1 MRPVNGRRKDIV
13 LMVHSWLR
21 DGSVRSA
28 GRSTGRTR
36 RWRLTVLAILLTVF
50 LAACSA
56 TTDRRLVEGVAEEG
70 DSSFY
75 TPPIPAPKGSP
86 GAIVRTERLLSAPD
100 GTNAWRVLYHST
112 DVTGA
117 DIIVSGVV
125 IAPDGDAPA
134 GSRTVVGWGHPTTG
148 AAAKCAPSNGI
159 DPFDL
164 VEGMRALLAA
174 GYVVSYADYPGLGI
188 EGPNSY
194 MIGTSEGN
202 SVLDAVRAAR
212 NIPETAA
219 GADVLLWGHSQ
230 GGQAVLFAGQD
241 AKTYAPE
248 LQVRAV
254 AVAAPAADLAT
265 LFNDDIA
272 DASGVTLGSY
282 AFNAFESVYAA
293 KYPGL
298 ELTSI
303 LTDAGAAATPGM
315 AQLCLLGQHT
325 ELHDKALAL
334 VGNYIRSD
342 PATTEPWATML
353 AENTPGATPLGVP
366 LFVAQGE
373 TDALVLL
380 SATQQFVGKQ
390 CAAGEHVIFQ
400 TFPDTGHGEVALKA
414 VPDVITFFAAVLAG
428 NPPASTC

>member
-1 MRPVNGRRKDIV
+1 MAVYSSTGVNGR
-13 LMVHSWLR
+13 
-21 DGSVRSA
+21 
-28 GRSTGRTR
+28 GRRTR
-36 RWRLTVLAILLTVF
+36 LTALAILLTLF
-50 LAACSA
+50 LASCSA
-56 TTDRRLVEGVAEEG
+56 STDRRLVEGIAEEG
-70 DSSFY
+70 DASFY
-75 TPPIPAPKGSP
+75 MPPNPAPTGKP
-86 GAIVRTERLLSAPD
+86 GEIVRTERLLSAPD

-125 IAPDGDAPA
+125 IAPDNDAPT
-134 GSRTVVGWGHPTTG
+134 GSRKVVGWGHPTTG
-148 AAAKCAPSNGI
+148 AVARCAPSNGV

-164 VEGMRALLAA
+164 VEGMWALLAA
-174 GYVVSYADYPGLGI
+174 GYVISYADYPGLGVQ
-188 EGPNSY
+188 GQSSY
-194 MIGTSEGN
+194 LIGTSEGN

-219 GADVLLWGHSQ
+219 GSEVLLWGHSQ

-241 AKTYAPE
+241 AKKYAPE
-248 LQVRAV
+248 LAVRAV

-282 AFNAFESVYAA
+282 ALAAFESVYSAQ
-293 KYPGL
+293 YPGL
-298 ELTSI
+298 SLDQI

-315 AQLCLLGQHT
+315 AELCLLGQHT
-325 ELHDKALAL
+325 ELHDKAVAL
-334 VGNYIRSD
+334 VGNYIRND

-353 AENTPGATPLGVP
+353 TENTPGATPLGVP

-373 TDALVLL
+373 SDTLVLP
-380 SATQQFVGKQ
+380 SATKGFVTKL

-400 TFPDTGHGEVALKA
+400 PYPDTTHATVANKA
-414 VPDVITFFAAVLAG
+414 APDVVSFFGAVLAG
-428 NPPASTC
+428 NPPGSTC

>member
-1 MRPVNGRRKDIV
+1 M
-13 LMVHSWLR
+13 
-21 DGSVRSA
+21 
-28 GRSTGRTR
+28 
-36 RWRLTVLAILLTVF
+36 
-50 LAACSA
+50 
-56 TTDRRLVEGVAEEG
+56 EGIAEEG

-75 TPPIPAPKGSP
+75 TPPNPAPAGSP
-86 GAIVRTERLLSAPD
+86 GQVVKTERLLSAPD

-112 DVTGA
+112 DVNGT
-117 DIIVSGVV
+117 DNIVSGVV
-125 IAPDGDAPA
+125 IAPDSPAPA
-134 GSRTVVGWGHPTTG
+134 GGRIVVGWGHPTTG

-174 GYVVSYADYPGLGI
+174 GYVVSYADYPGLGV
-188 EGPNSY
+188 EGQSSY

-219 GADVLLWGHSQ
+219 GSEVVLWGHSQ

-282 AFNAFESVYAA
+282 AFDAFESVYAA

-298 ELTSI
+298 SLNSI

-325 ELHDKALAL
+325 ELHDQALAL

-342 PATTEPWATML
+342 PATTQPWATML
-353 AENTPGATPLGVP
+353 TENTPGATPLGVP

-373 TDALVLL
+373 TDTLVLL
-380 SATQQFVGKQ
+380 SATQGFVDKQ
-390 CAAGEHVIFQ
+390 CAAGEHVIFK
-400 TFPDTGHGEVALKA
+400 TFPDTGHGTVALKA
-414 VPDVITFFAAVLAG
+414 VPDVVSFFGAVLAG